1 MQTFDHQ
8 NSMIFKNDELTVWSL
23 SGIFGSKLDLV
34 DIKDDLGVFYYT
46 FYLDVYLKAV
56 FF

>member
-34 DIKDDLGVFYYT
+34 DIKNDLGGFYYT
-46 FYLDVYLKAV
+46 FYLDVYLKAI